1 MINNIIVY
9 IKQDSKLYEYLKYH
23 SYWIERLTYDEYKI
37 KDMIK
42 DMKVELKDTVED
54 KLYVLN
60 NRIKLFNEIL
70 ELMI

>member
-9 IKQDSKLYEYLKYH
+9 IKQDPKLYEYLKYH
-23 SYWIERLTYDEYKI
+23 SYWIEIITYDESRI
-37 KDMIK
+37 KDMFK
-42 DMKVELKDTVED
+42 EMKVELKDTVED

>member
-9 IKQDSKLYEYLKYH
+9 IKQDPKLYEYLKYH